1 MPQGYNIDCDA
12 GSLYYRN
19 CYIIDASGA
28 RNEIIGYT
36 HNGDPVT
43 KSATSAAGAAWS
55 PQIFALNSNGQQY
68 QPYKGGNIPFGYLNF
83 TPSTNADPQDLY
95 YLNHVMPGAESFRKQ
110 QHYTAKWW
118 MPTFGL
124 RKASISQEDLAVME
138 ESGSDTPQEFNQ
150 IKRTERDAK
159 LIVATSVGSIIV
171 FGIVNKFFRK

>member
-1 MPQGYNIDCDA
+1 MTTGFNIECDA

-19 CYIIDASGA
+19 CYVIDSSGQ

-36 HNGDPVT
+36 DDGNPIT
-43 KSATSAAGAAWS
+43 KSPTTAAGAAWS

-95 YLNHVMPGAESFRKQ
+95 YLNNVMPGALAWRKQ
-110 QHYTAKWW
+110 QTYTAKWW

-124 RKASISQEDLAVME
+124 RKSGLTQEELSQIESQSILTPE
-138 ESGSDTPQEFNQ
+138 ENE
-150 IKRTERDAK
+150 KRKTRDKIA
-159 LIVATSVGSIIV
+159 LFGVGSILAV
-171 FGIVNKFFRK
+171 GLLTGIRRFTK